1 MIFPRFT
8 RDSVPRYK
16 SPIRDMLNDILADKE
31 RLENTINIASKNS
44 KYKSREEAEDDIL
57 NKIRS
62 I

>member
-1 MIFPRFT
+1 
-8 RDSVPRYK
+8 
-16 SPIRDMLNDILADKE
+16 MLNDILADKE